1 MAKEFKK
8 NLMHKT
14 RRELVDFV
22 FRGEDPNKA
31 FGYEKSN
38 PHIKREVGE
47 VWEDDTYRYEQKEGF
62 VLKTGKNHEAFQSA
76 REFLR
81 EKDNCKNPDCNKQ
94 KYGPNDKILI
104 KESGFC
110 IDCNIEMDTEAEKL
124 NIHEDYKNYRL
135 FGRAINMAKEAKVQ
149 IEDGIKELK
158 PHYEQ
163 VLEDGRIEIWHLPKP
178 MDEMKAD
185 MEEEIANIEK
195 GLSELEEDIVIYEG
209 KVRGVDNPILNRLF

>member
-22 FRGEDPNKA
+22 FKGEDPSRA

-47 VWEDDTYRYEQKEGF
+47 VWEDDIYRYEQKEGF
-62 VLKTGKNHEAFQSA
+62 ILKTGKNHEAFQSA

-81 EKDNCKNPDCNKQ
+81 EKDNCKNPECSKQ

-135 FGRAINMAKEAKVQ
+135 FGRAIDMAKEAKAQ

-163 VLEDGRIEIWHLPKP
+163 VLEDGKIEIWHLPKP
-178 MDEMKAD
+178 MDEMKAE

-195 GLSELEEDIVIYEG
+195 GLSELEEDIVIYER

>member
-1 MAKEFKK
+1 MAKEFRKD
-8 NLMHKT
+8 LMHKT

-22 FRGEDPNKA
+22 FRGEDPSKA

-47 VWEDDTYRYEQKEGF
+47 VWEDDIYRYEQKEGF

-81 EKDNCKNPDCNKQ
+81 EKDNCKNPECSKQ

-124 NIHEDYKNYRL
+124 NIHDDYKNYRL
-135 FGRAINMAKEAKVQ
+135 FGRAIDMAKEAKTQ

-178 MDEMKAD
+178 IDEMKAE

-195 GLSELEEDIVIYEG
+195 GLSELEEDIVIYEER
-209 KVRGVDNPILNRLF
+209 VRGVDNPILNRLF

>member
-22 FRGEDPNKA
+22 FRGEDPNRA

-38 PHIKREVGE
+38 PNIKREVGE

-81 EKDNCKNPDCNKQ
+81 EKDNCKNLTCSKQ
-94 KYGPNDKILI
+94 KYGANDKILI

-110 IDCNIEMDTEAEKL
+110 IDCNVEMDSEAKKL

-135 FGRAINMAKEAKVQ
+135 FGRAIDMAKEAKAQ

-163 VLEDGRIEIWHLPKP
+163 VLEDGRIEIWHLPNS
-178 MDEMKAD
+178 MDEMKAE

>member
-1 MAKEFKK
+1 MAKEFRKD
-8 NLMHKT
+8 LMHKT

-22 FRGEDPNKA
+22 FRGEDPTKA

-47 VWEDDTYRYEQKEGF
+47 VWEDDVYRYEQKEGF

-81 EKDNCKNPDCNKQ
+81 EKDNCKNPECSKQ

-124 NIHEDYKNYRL
+124 NIHDDYKNYRL
-135 FGRAINMAKEAKVQ
+135 FGRAIAMAKEAKAQ

-178 MDEMKAD
+178 MDEMKAE

-195 GLSELEEDIVIYEG
+195 GLSELEEDIVIYEE

>member
-1 MAKEFKK
+1 MAKEFRKD
-8 NLMHKT
+8 LMHKT

-22 FRGEDPNKA
+22 FRGEDPTKA

-47 VWEDDTYRYEQKEGF
+47 VWEDDVYRYEQKEGF

-81 EKDNCKNPDCNKQ
+81 EKDNCKNPECSKQ

-110 IDCNIEMDTEAEKL
+110 IDCNIEMDTEAQKL
-124 NIHEDYKNYRL
+124 SIHDDYKNYRL
-135 FGRAINMAKEAKVQ
+135 FGRAIAMAKEAKAQ

-178 MDEMKAD
+178 MDEMKAE

-195 GLSELEEDIVIYEG
+195 GLSELEEDIVIYEE

>member
-22 FRGEDPNKA
+22 FKGEDPSRA

-47 VWEDDTYRYEQKEGF
+47 VWEDDIYRYEQKEGF
-62 VLKTGKNHEAFQSA
+62 ILKTGKNHEAFQSA

-81 EKDNCKNPDCNKQ
+81 EKDNCKNPECSKQ

-135 FGRAINMAKEAKVQ
+135 FGRAIDMAKEAKAQ

-163 VLEDGRIEIWHLPKP
+163 VLEDGKIEIWHLPKP
-178 MDEMKAD
+178 MDEMKAE

-195 GLSELEEDIVIYEG
+195 GLSELEEDIVIYER
-209 KVRGVDNPILNRLF
+209 KVRGADNPILNRLF